1 MANNNTNKNNFRP
14 MSIDAMLDMERK
26 EVLALL
32 ERGSEAPAPTTRSAR
47 SDSPYAAR
55 SPVRSMLDIAEEA
68 APTSSAASSSSRPA
82 AATQGPVRSMLDV
95 KAPPSPQL
103 VRSMLDISAP
113 APDSPRRPGRSS
125 TPSSPLMVPSEPV
138 FRHQSSS
145 GLGPHPR
152 SRSDAG
158 VKLAESRRS
167 SRQDPIANYQFS
179 SIMSHSSGP
188 QSSLKWSSSRNSK
201 RESGGS
207 LGDALRGSESGLQ
220 LPTDRGRS
228 PFGGSRI
235 FPNQSKS
242 PQAQN
247 RRWGSR
253 SRSPATFSAPPLPPG
268 KAMLKD
274 GQVVNLNNAYRKLSD
289 ANLIQSSGSLA
300 QLPMRKKSVEA
311 GEGRLVKDYVGPDGE
326 HLESSDEEEEESS
339 DDEDRGR
346 KKSPRSLI
354 HDTGDNGHSSI
365 GSSSQSGGRQ
375 PLSLLAAAEQ
385 ERKQT
390 LERLPRRTRAT
401 QEMLTGT
408 GSQVASQTKYQYRS
422 LFDEPEIKV
431 TNASGDAAKPSKGNR
446 GVHPVT
452 SYDQGLA
459 SATPSV
465 MDSDEEAEMDDIKRA
480 QNLSFTMTN
489 VLETPEAHRA
499 IRIIYRGD
507 YTRIVQAAEEE
518 NHRLRKY
525 LVATDL
531 SDESTHA
538 LEWAIGTVLRDG
550 DTLVAIYCI
559 DEETGI
565 AAAEGSQVPD
575 EPKAIKEQAAAINL
589 MTNTKLVP
597 AQANLVSEFKRTSA
611 FYLRSESNAGTPTG
625 SPAPLYR
632 GDRFKAEQERSRAVQ
647 QITDKVLRLLRKT
660 RLQVRVIVEVLHC
673 KNPRHLV
680 TEVIDLVN
688 PTLVVIGSRGRS
700 ALKGYVSCL
709 SFISRRGGLANQRR
723 SVILGSFSNYLVT
736 KSSVPVMVARKK
748 LRKQSKY
755 KRTPVKQVNN
765 ISNPSAKS
773 LANAKVD

>member
-1 MANNNTNKNNFRP
+1 MANNNNNKFRP
-14 MSIDAMLDMERK
+14 MSIDAMLDMERQ

-32 ERGSEAPAPTTRSAR
+32 ERSNEAPAPSARGGR
-47 SDSPYAAR
+47 SDSPYATR
-55 SPVRSMLDIAEEA
+55 SPVRSMLDIAEEEI
-68 APTSSAASSSSRPA
+68 PPGSTASSTNRTTT
-82 AATQGPVRSMLDV
+82 ATQGPVRSMLDV
-95 KAPPSPQL
+95 DAPPSPQL
-103 VRSMLDISAP
+103 VRSMLDVSGP
-113 APDSPRRPGRSS
+113 VPDSPRRTGRSS
-125 TPSSPLMVPSEPV
+125 TPSSPLIPPSEP
-138 FRHQSSS
+138 FRPQQSS
-145 GLGPHPR
+145 GLVPHPR
-152 SRSDAG
+152 SRSDASI
-158 VKLAESRRS
+158 KFAEPARS
-167 SRQDPIANYQFS
+167 SRNDPIANYQFS
-179 SIMSHSSGP
+179 SIYSHGP
-188 QSSLKWSSSRNSK
+188 GSQSSKVKWSSSRNSK

-207 LGDALRGSESGLQ
+207 LGDVLRGSDGGLQ
-220 LPTDRGRS
+220 LPADRGRS
-228 PFGGSRI
+228 PLGGSRL
-235 FPNQSKS
+235 FSNQSKS
-242 PQAQN
+242 PQTQN

-253 SRSPATFSAPPLPPG
+253 SRSPATFSTPQLPPG
-268 KAMLKD
+268 KAFLKD

-300 QLPMRKKSVEA
+300 QLALRKKSGEA

-326 HLESSDEEEEESS
+326 QLGSSDEEEEESS
-339 DDEDRGR
+339 EDEDRGR

-354 HDTGDNGHSSI
+354 HDAEPDNRQPTAA
-365 GSSSQSGGRQ
+365 GSSQPGGRQ
-375 PLSLLAAAEQ
+375 ALSLLAAAEQ
-385 ERKQT
+385 ER
-390 LERLPRRTRAT
+390 
-401 QEMLTGT
+401 
-408 GSQVASQTKYQYRS
+408 SQVASQQAQYQYRS
-422 LFDEPEIKV
+422 LFEEPEIKV
-431 TNASGDAAKPSKGNR
+431 TTATGDTTKPSKANR

-452 SYDQGLA
+452 SYDQGPA

-465 MDSDEEAEMDDIKRA
+465 MDSDEEADMDDIKRA
-480 QNLSFTMTN
+480 QNLSFSMTN
-489 VLETPEAHRA
+489 ILETPEAHRA

-507 YTRIVQAAEEE
+507 YTRMVQAAEEE

-565 AAAEGSQVPD
+565 VTGEGSLVPD
-575 EPKAIKEQAAAINL
+575 DPKAMKEQAAAINL

-597 AQANLVSEFKRTSA
+597 AQVNLVSEFKRSSG
-611 FYLRSESNAGTPTG
+611 FYLRSDSNAGTPSG

-632 GDRFKAEQERSRAVQ
+632 GDRYKAEQERNRAVQ
-647 QITDKVLRLLRKT
+647 EITNKVLRLLRKT

-700 ALKGYVSCL
+700 ALKG
-709 SFISRRGGLANQRR
+709 
-723 SVILGSFSNYLVT
+723 VILGSFSNYLVT

-765 ISNPSAKS
+765 ISNPTARS
-773 LANAKVD
+773 LANAKID